1 MPHLL
6 ALGPTPEQSW
16 QYLIPQRGS
25 LRIGRKEG
33 NDCHVP
39 WDMQISREH
48 ASLTW
53 HNGSVSVE
61 CLDRARNPIIYHGRS
76 YKSVKLAVGDEFQIG
91 ETRFRV
97 IDEDVDSGIQRI
109 LDAPETG
116 YRTSTQYALR
126 AVDNRIDKIS
136 EHSSTLWLSRD
147 EQELASNLVA
157 VVSEVI
163 PHATTVA
170 IVECPTARHIERN
183 QVKVLHWDSRAP
195 SDAISLSRPI
205 LKAAMKRGKSVL
217 SIRTEDA
224 LANRSGHWVLCAPV
238 VSEHAATWCIY
249 ISGEYGDDAP
259 LPSCLTTED
268 LHGDVSFTELIA
280 QTAIAIRKVRALEDQ
295 FAGIRPFFSPAVVE
309 SVAIA
314 NRSNAL
320 DPTESET
327 AVLFCDLRDSTAIAE
342 ESRGNLKGL
351 LDRVSKALDA
361 MTQSIFRYDGVI
373 ADFQGDSALG
383 FWGWPLPLHEGPLPA
398 CRAALRIVET
408 FRRARRPDQHS
419 ELTGFQIGIGIS
431 CGSAIAGK
439 IGSQHQAKVGVFGP
453 VVNLGSRLE
462 TLTKQIGVPILV
474 DETTAKFVRAHLD
487 PSVGR
492 CRRIGRLK
500 PAGISRPI
508 EVHELLPPERRS
520 MITDQHITDFEA
532 AVDAFIVG
540 DWDRALDL
548 LFHMPAKDRARD
560 FLLLTI
566 ASNNYKPPHAWDG
579 VITLQSK

>member
-16 QYLIPQRGS
+16 QYLIPRRGC
-25 LRIGRKEG
+25 LKIGRKEG

-53 HNGSVSVE
+53 DNGSVSVE

-76 YKSVKLAVGDEFQIG
+76 YKSVKLPVGDEFQIG

-109 LDAPETG
+109 LDAPDPCH
-116 YRTSTQYALR
+116 RTSTQYALR
-126 AVDNRIDKIS
+126 AIDHRIDKIA
-136 EHSSTLWLSRD
+136 EHSATLWLSRD
-147 EQELASNLVA
+147 EQELANHLVA

-163 PHATTVA
+163 PHASHVA
-170 IVECPTARHIERN
+170 IVECASVRHVDRN
-183 QVKVLHWDSRAP
+183 QVKVLHWDSREI
-195 SDAISLSRPI
+195 SNEMSLSRPM
-205 LKAAMKRGKSVL
+205 LKAALKRGKSVL
-217 SIRTEDA
+217 SIRSEDA
-224 LANRSGHWVLCAPV
+224 LANRCGRWVLCAPV
-238 VSEHAATWCIY
+238 ISEHAATWCIY
-249 ISGEYGDDAP
+249 IAGRYGDDAP
-259 LPSCLTTED
+259 LPGCLTTED

-309 SVAIA
+309 SVAIG

-320 DPTESET
+320 DPTESQT

-351 LDRVSKALDA
+351 LHRVSKALDA

-408 FRRARRPDQHS
+408 FRRARRPDLDS
-419 ELTGFQIGIGIS
+419 ELSGFQVGIGIS

-462 TLTKQIGVPILV
+462 GLTKQIGVPILV
-474 DETTAKFVRAHLD
+474 DETT
-487 PSVGR
+487 
-492 CRRIGRLK
+492 
-500 PAGISRPI
+500 
-508 EVHELLPPERRS
+508 
-520 MITDQHITDFEA
+520 
-532 AVDAFIVG
+532 
-540 DWDRALDL
+540 
-548 LFHMPAKDRARD
+548 
-560 FLLLTI
+560 
-566 ASNNYKPPHAWDG
+566 
-579 VITLQSK
+579 